1 MNGIYDEFRIAVHSV
16 WQRRWMALAVT
27 WILCILGWLVVA
39 MIPNSYQSSAR
50 VLVQMKSILPDQSR
64 NDALER
70 QRQIDQVEQTLTS
83 AVNLEKVIR
92 ATDLGQN
99 VSSPREME
107 GKVAGL
113 RGNIQVVSEED
124 SFFEITAT
132 SGDPGRSDGENAKL
146 ARDVVQK
153 LIDIFIEENLA
164 GGRGETR
171 KSLQFYDDQ
180 LALRQ
185 KELEEAEA
193 KRVAF
198 ETQNLGL
205 LPGVGSMSQRLE
217 SARVELNQIDVQL
230 SSAQSALA
238 AIDAQLGGTPPTIA
252 APGFGGG
259 SVGGVRGQLAQ
270 AQGQLSSLRARGLK
284 DTHPDV
290 AATKRQIADLQ
301 RQVASAPPSASSSGT
316 VQTPNPAYS
325 SLQSIRAERSAN
337 VSALTARK
345 RQLENDLA
353 TMSAKQ
359 ASEPG
364 VAAEQARINRDYE
377 VLKAQYDKL
386 LEEREG
392 LRLRGQVETET
403 DALRFS
409 VPDPPTSPT
418 TPVAPNRPLLLLMV
432 LAAGIA
438 GGIGVAFAHAQ
449 INASYSTVGR
459 LEKISGLPVLGAI
472 SQTLTEKQRALR
484 KRKMRWFYGASTG
497 LVAVLGVLLVVEFI
511 QRGSVV

>member
-1 MNGIYDEFRIAVHSV
+1 MNGLYDEFRIAVHSV
-16 WQRRWMALAVT
+16 WQRRWLALAVA
-27 WILCILGWLVVA
+27 WVLCVLGWLAVA
-39 MIPNSYQSSAR
+39 MIPNSYQSRAR
-50 VLVQMKSILPDQSR
+50 VLVQMKSILPDQSQ

-99 VSSPREME
+99 ISSSRQME
-107 GKVAGL
+107 GMVGSL
-113 RGNIQVVSEED
+113 RGKIQVVSEED

-132 SGDPGRSDGENAKL
+132 SSDSSRSDGENAKL
-146 ARDVVQK
+146 AHDIVQK

-185 KELEEAEA
+185 KELEQAEA
-193 KRVAF
+193 RRVAF
-198 ETQNLGL
+198 ETENLGL
-205 LPGVGSMSQRLE
+205 LPGVGSVSQRLE
-217 SARVELNQIDVQL
+217 NARSELKEIDIQL

-238 AIDAQLGGTPPTIA
+238 AINAQLGGTPATIA
-252 APGFGGG
+252 APGVPGSGGT
-259 SVGGVRGQLAQ
+259 RGLLAQ
-270 AQGQLSSLRARGLK
+270 AQSQLTALRSRGLT
-284 DTHPDV
+284 DSHPDIV
-290 AATKRQIADLQ
+290 ALKRRISDLET
-301 RQVASAPPSASSSGT
+301 RAASEPAGSSG

-325 SLQSIRAERSAN
+325 SLQSIQAERQAN
-337 VSALTARK
+337 VQALTARK
-345 RQLENDLA
+345 RSLEADLTA
-353 TMSAKQ
+353 MRSKQ

-377 VLKAQYDKL
+377 VLKAQYDRL
-386 LEEREG
+386 LEEREE

-409 VPDPPTSPT
+409 VPDPPTNPT
-418 TPVAPNRPLLLLMV
+418 SPVAPNRPLLLLMV
-432 LAAGIA
+432 LAAGLA
-438 GGIGVAFAHAQ
+438 GGVGVAFAHAQ
-449 INASYSTVGR
+449 INASFSTVGK
-459 LEKISGLPVLGAI
+459 LEKISGLPVLGSI
-472 SQTLTEKQRALR
+472 SQTLTNKQRVLR
-484 KRKMRWFYGASTG
+484 KRKMRWFYGATAG
-497 LVAVLGVLLVVEFI
+497 LGMIFGVLLIVEFI

>member
-16 WQRRWMALAVT
+16 WQRRWMALAVA
-27 WILCILGWLVVA
+27 WLLCVAGWLVVA

-99 VSSPREME
+99 VTSPREME
-107 GKVAGL
+107 GKVEGL

-132 SGDPGRSDGENAKL
+132 SGDPNRTDGENARL
-146 ARDVVQK
+146 ARDIVQK

-185 KELEEAEA
+185 KELEDAEA
-193 KRVAF
+193 RRVAF
-198 ETQNLGL
+198 ETENLGL
-205 LPGVGSMSQRLE
+205 LPGVGSISQRLE
-217 SARVELNQIDVQL
+217 SARAELRQIEVQL

-238 AIDAQLGGTPPTIA
+238 AINSQLSGTPATIA
-252 APGFGGG
+252 APGTGAGGAQG
-259 SVGGVRGQLAQ
+259 LLAQ
-270 AQGQLSSLRARGLK
+270 AQSQLAALRARGLK
-284 DTHPDV
+284 DSHPDII
-290 AATKRQIADLQ
+290 AIKRQISDYENRA
-301 RQVASAPPSASSSGT
+301 ATEPAGT
-316 VQTPNPAYS
+316 GGVQTPNPAYS
-325 SLQSIRAERSAN
+325 SLQSIRAERQAN

-345 RQLENDLA
+345 RALETDLA

-377 VLKAQYDKL
+377 VLKAQYDRL
-386 LEEREG
+386 LEEREE
-392 LRLRGQVETET
+392 LRLKGQVETET

-432 LAAGIA
+432 LAAGIC
-438 GGIGVAFAHAQ
+438 GGIGVAFALAQ
-449 INASYSTVGR
+449 INASFSTVGK
-459 LEKISGLPVLGAI
+459 LEKVSGLPVLGAI
-472 SQTLTEKQRALR
+472 SQTLTNKQRVIR
-484 KRKMRWFYGASTG
+484 KRRMRWFYGASAA
-497 LVAVLGVLLVVEFI
+497 LVGVLGILLVVEFI

>member
-1 MNGIYDEFRIAVHSV
+1 MNGLYDEFRIAVHSV
-16 WQRRWMALAVT
+16 WQRRWLALAVA
-27 WILCILGWLVVA
+27 WALCVLGWLAVA
-39 MIPNSYQSSAR
+39 MIPNSYQSRAR
-50 VLVQMKSILPDQSR
+50 VLVQMNSILPNESQ
-64 NDALER
+64 NFALER

-99 VSSPREME
+99 ISSPRQME
-107 GKVAGL
+107 GMVGSL
-113 RGNIQVVSEED
+113 RGKIQVVSEED

-132 SGDPGRSDGENAKL
+132 SSDSGRSDGENARL
-146 ARDVVQK
+146 AHDIVQK

-185 KELEEAEA
+185 KELEEAEGR
-193 KRVAF
+193 RVAF
-198 ETQNLGL
+198 ETENLGL
-205 LPGVGSMSQRLE
+205 LPGVGSVSQRLE
-217 SARVELNQIDVQL
+217 NARSELKEIDIQL

-238 AIDAQLGGTPPTIA
+238 AINSQLGGTPATIA
-252 APGFGGG
+252 APGVPGSGGT
-259 SVGGVRGQLAQ
+259 RGLLAQ
-270 AQGQLSSLRARGLK
+270 AQSQLTALRSRGLT
-284 DTHPDV
+284 DSHPDIV
-290 AATKRQIADLQ
+290 AIKRRISDLENRVATE
-301 RQVASAPPSASSSGT
+301 PPGSGGG

-325 SLQSIRAERSAN
+325 SLLSIRAERQAN
-337 VSALTARK
+337 VEALTARK
-345 RQLENDLA
+345 RSLETDLA
-353 TMSAKQ
+353 AMRSKQ

-377 VLKAQYDKL
+377 VLKAQYDRL
-386 LEEREG
+386 LEEREE

-409 VPDPPTSPT
+409 VPDPPTNPT
-418 TPVAPNRPLLLLMV
+418 SPVAPNRPLLLMMV

-449 INASYSTVGR
+449 INASFSTAGK
-459 LEKISGLPVLGAI
+459 LEKVSGLPVLGAI
-472 SQTLTEKQRALR
+472 SQTLTNKQRVLR
-484 KRKMRWFYGASTG
+484 KRKMRWFYGATAG
-497 LVAVLGVLLVVEFI
+497 LVAVFSVLLMVEFI

>member
-1 MNGIYDEFRIAVHSV
+1 MNGLYDEFRIALHSV
-16 WQRRWMALAVT
+16 WQRRWMALAVA

-50 VLVQMKSILPDQSR
+50 VLVQMKSILPDQTR

-107 GKVAGL
+107 GRVLGL
-113 RGNIQVVSEED
+113 RSKIQVVSEED

-132 SGDPGRSDGENAKL
+132 SSDASRSDGENAKL
-146 ARDVVQK
+146 ARDIVQK

-193 KRVAF
+193 RRVAF
-198 ETQNLGL
+198 ETENLGL
-205 LPGVGSMSQRLE
+205 LPGVGSISQRLE
-217 SARVELNQIDVQL
+217 NARSELSQIDVQL

-238 AIDAQLGGTPPTIA
+238 AINAQLGGTPSTIA
-252 APGFGGG
+252 APGLGGA
-259 SVGGVRGQLAQ
+259 VGGTRGQLAQ
-270 AQGQLSSLRARGLK
+270 AQGQLASLRSRGLK
-284 DTHPDV
+284 DNHPDIIAV
-290 AATKRQIADLQ
+290 KRQISDLQ
-301 RQVASAPPSASSSGT
+301 SRVATEPASPSAGT

-325 SLQSIRAERSAN
+325 SLQSIRAERQAN
-337 VSALTARK
+337 VASLTARK
-345 RQLENDLA
+345 RALETDLT

-364 VAAEQARINRDYE
+364 VAAEQAKINRDYE
-377 VLKAQYDKL
+377 VLKAQYGKL
-386 LEEREG
+386 LEEREA

-432 LAAGIA
+432 LAAGIC

-459 LEKISGLPVLGAI
+459 LEKVSGLPVLGAI
-472 SQTLTEKQRALR
+472 SQTLTKGQRELR
-484 KRKMRWFYGASTG
+484 KRKMRWFYGASAG
-497 LVAVLGVLLVVEFI
+497 LAGVLGILIIVEFI